1 MSWMKHLF
9 CSAFRHQATPKEIKK
24 AYRNKGLQYHPD
36 KCSEEKS
43 VCEAQFTLIAKAHEA
58 LTDDVARDNWE
69 KYGNPDGRQALQVSI
84 GLPTILLDPSVHMG
98 VLLVYLLVLV
108 VVIPGTVWWWYSNSK
123 KFG

>member
-1 MSWMKHLF
+1 M
-9 CSAFRHQATPKEIKK
+9 
-24 AYRNKGLQYHPD
+24 
-36 KCSEEKS
+36 
-43 VCEAQFTLIAKAHEA
+43 CEAQFTLVAKAHEA